1 MLKKIKAFFQEQIVP
16 ASNKKGPTQEHALQL
31 ATAALLIEMT
41 HADFKVKDEERQAV
55 STAIQ
60 SAFQLTAEET
70 QSLIT
75 LAEEEVKQATD
86 MFQFAALINKEF
98 SRERKVAVL
107 EHLWTVAFA
116 DAEIEKYEEHL
127 IRKVTTLLHLHHDDF
142 IDAKLRVKQR
152 MTSSPL

>member
-1 MLKKIKAFFQEQIVP
+1 MLKKLKAFFQENMAP
-16 ASNKKGPTQEHALQL
+16 APDEKGQTQEHALQL

-70 QSLIT
+70 QSLIS

-98 SRERKVAVL
+98 SRERKVLVL
-107 EHLWTVAFA
+107 EYLWTVAFA

-142 IDAKLRVKQR
+142 IDAKLRVTQR